1 MDCGDL
7 RHRFYSRKPQ
17 LALHGVK
24 AAPEVAAVQ
33 TAGVSRN
40 FFTVS
45 ALAKDRR
52 VIRSEVV
59 GRAWATLLAF

>member
-1 MDCGDL
+1 LDCGDL
-7 RHRFYSRKPQ
+7 RHRFSSRKPQ

-52 VIRSEVV
+52 VIRSEV
-59 GRAWATLLAF
+59 GGWA